1 MSGAVVRLAGLADRE
16 VLVDALVWAADWR
29 DDRGLSPATIAA
41 QPDAWRYLDGWM
53 RSDDFGIVA
62 ELDGTAVGAA
72 WARVMPADDPGYGF
86 VEAGVP
92 ELTVGLAPEH
102 RGKGTGRLLLVTLLD
117 EARARGVRGMSLS
130 VEDGNVAARRLYVAC
145 GFSVVGRV
153 GGSDTMVLWF

>member
-1 MSGAVVRLAGLADRE
+1 MTGVVVRLADAGDRD

-29 DDRGLSPATIAA
+29 GDRGLSPATIAA
-41 QPDAWRYLDGWM
+41 QPDAWHYVDGWM

-92 ELTVGLAPEH
+92 ELGVGLAPEH
-102 RGKGTGRLLLVTLLD
+102 RGKGIGRLLLVALLD

-153 GGSDTMVLWF
+153 GDSDTMVLWF